1 MPLQKGSSQETISKN
16 IQKLIDEG
24 YSQEQA
30 SAIAYREAGLAND
43 RCIALDKA
51 SARSYDG
58 NGNLIVDKT
67 IITKAAV
74 NPYYGRE
81 IPNHEQLGLDPNRI
95 YNLLRDPEE
104 LKKGMRSFGGL
115 PLMLKHVPVSA
126 EDPQKEYVV
135 GSIGTDL
142 EMDGEDI
149 KTSIRVWDK
158 EAINLIEAEK
168 LNELSSGYA
177 YDPDMTAGEY
187 NGVKFDGIMRNIH
200 GNHVALVERG
210 RIGRDAII
218 ADSLPKLMEKN
229 MKLKKGA
236 VSKINA
242 TIKSKLGLDADIG
255 AEVLKE
261 IIDEVIENT
270 EHVVEDENE
279 IEKMVGAE
287 DEDDKDKKAEDEQ
300 TQAERDN
307 ESEAMRIKAR
317 EEREEKDRERDREKA
332 MDADAIAMD
341 AEQRAVKRVTNYF
354 EAREIVKPILGEIAM
369 DSNGT
374 AETVYKKA
382 LKQMGMDSTGVD
394 SIAGLKSM
402 VAVAI
407 KQKNAPVNKVAMD
420 SSAFDEDPLTK
431 RFG

>member
-287 DEDDKDKKAEDEQ
+287 DEDEGEKADSERKELEKTDKDD
-300 TQAERDN
+300 
-307 ESEAMRIKAR
+307 SEAK
-317 EEREEKDRERDREKA
+317 KDDKKEQA

>member
-1 MPLQKGSSQETISKN
+1 MPLEKGSSKETISKN
-16 IQKLIDEG
+16 IEELIKAGHPPD
-24 YSQEQA
+24 QA
-30 SAIAYREAGLAND
+30 KAIAYREAGLAQD

-81 IPNHEQLGLDPNRI
+81 IPNHEALGLDPNKI

-115 PLMLKHVPVSA
+115 PLMLKHIPVSA
-126 EDPQKEYVV
+126 DDPQKEYVV

-142 EMDGEDI
+142 SMDGEDV

-158 EAINLIEAEK
+158 EAINLIESEK

-187 NGVKFDGIMRNIH
+187 NGVKYDGIMRNIH

-218 ADSLPKLMEKN
+218 ADSLPETMELN
-229 MKLKKGA
+229 MSLKKGA
-236 VSKINA
+236 LKRINA
-242 TIKSKLGLDADIG
+242 TLKNKLGLDADIG

-270 EHVVEDENE
+270 EHVVEDNDEV
-279 IEKMVGAE
+279 EKLVGAE
-287 DEDDKDKKAEDEQ
+287 DEDDEDKKAEDEQ
-300 TQAERDN
+300 TEADRDN
-307 ESEAMRIKAR
+307 ESEAMRLKER
-317 EEREEKDRERDREKA
+317 EKREEKDRERDKREAA

-341 AEQRAVKRVTNYF
+341 AEKRAVARVTALF
-354 EAREIVKPILGEIAM
+354 EAREKVKPL
-369 DSNGT
+369 
-374 AETVYKKA
+374 V
-382 LKQMGMDSTGVD
+382 GV
-394 SIAGLKSM
+394 
-402 VAVAI
+402 
-407 KQKNAPVNKVAMD
+407 VAMD
-420 SSAFDEDPLTK
+420 SAEAVYEHALQKAGVSTKGVHPSAFKSMVDLVLQAKSATPKVTAMDSASFEEDPLTK

>member
-1 MPLQKGSSQETISKN
+1 MPLEKGSSKETISKN
-16 IQKLIDEG
+16 IKELIEAGHPPD
-24 YSQEQA
+24 QA
-30 SAIAYREAGLAND
+30 KAIAYREAGLAQD

-81 IPNHEQLGLDPNRI
+81 IPNHEALGLDPNKI

-115 PLMLKHVPVSA
+115 PLMLKHIPVSA
-126 EDPQKEYVV
+126 DDPQKEYVV

-142 EMDGEDI
+142 NMDGEDV

-158 EAINLIEAEK
+158 EAINLIESEK

-177 YDPDMTAGEY
+177 YEPDMTAGEY
-187 NGVKFDGIMRNIH
+187 NGVKYDGIMRNIH

-218 ADSLPKLMEKN
+218 ADSLPETMELN
-229 MKLKKGA
+229 MSLKKGA
-236 VSKINA
+236 LKRINA
-242 TIKSKLGLDADIG
+242 TLKTKLGLDADIG

-270 EHVVEDENE
+270 EHVVEDNE
-279 IEKMVGAE
+279 VEKMVGAE
-287 DEDDKDKKAEDEQ
+287 DEDDKQAEDEQ
-300 TQAERDN
+300 TEADRDN
-307 ESEAMRIKAR
+307 ESEAMRLKER
-317 EEREEKDRERDREKA
+317 EKREEKDRERDKEKA
-332 MDADAIAMD
+332 MDADAIALD
-341 AEQRAVKRVTNYF
+341 AEQRAVARVTALF
-354 EAREIVKPILGEIAM
+354 EARELVKPL
-369 DSNGT
+369 
-374 AETVYKKA
+374 V
-382 LKQMGMDSTGVD
+382 GV
-394 SIAGLKSM
+394 
-402 VAVAI
+402 
-407 KQKNAPVNKVAMD
+407 VAMD
-420 SSAFDEDPLTK
+420 SAEAVYKHALAKSGVDTKGVHSSAFKSMVGLVLKQKTTAPKVTAMDSASFEEDDLTK

>member
-1 MPLQKGSSQETISKN
+1 
-16 IQKLIDEG
+16 
-24 YSQEQA
+24 
-30 SAIAYREAGLAND
+30 
-43 RCIALDKA
+43 
-51 SARSYDG
+51 
-58 NGNLIVDKT
+58 
-67 IITKAAV
+67 
-74 NPYYGRE
+74 
-81 IPNHEQLGLDPNRI
+81 
-95 YNLLRDPEE
+95 
-104 LKKGMRSFGGL
+104 
-115 PLMLKHVPVSA
+115 
-126 EDPQKEYVV
+126 
-135 GSIGTDL
+135 
-142 EMDGEDI
+142 
-149 KTSIRVWDK
+149 
-158 EAINLIEAEK
+158 
-168 LNELSSGYA
+168 
-177 YDPDMTAGEY
+177 
-187 NGVKFDGIMRNIH
+187 MRNIH

-287 DEDDKDKKAEDEQ
+287 DEDEGEKADSERKELEKTDKDD
-300 TQAERDN
+300 
-307 ESEAMRIKAR
+307 SEAKK
-317 EEREEKDRERDREKA
+317 EDKKEQA

-420 SSAFDEDPLTK
+420 SSAFDEEPLTK

>member
-287 DEDDKDKKAEDEQ
+287 DEDEGEKADSERKELEKTDKDD
-300 TQAERDN
+300 
-307 ESEAMRIKAR
+307 SEAKK
-317 EEREEKDRERDREKA
+317 EDKKEQA

-420 SSAFDEDPLTK
+420 SSAFDEEPLTK

>member
-142 EMDGEDI
+142 EMDGDDI

-287 DEDDKDKKAEDEQ
+287 DEDEGEKADSERKELEETDKDD
-300 TQAERDN
+300 
-307 ESEAMRIKAR
+307 SEAK
-317 EEREEKDRERDREKA
+317 KDDKKEQA

>member
-287 DEDDKDKKAEDEQ
+287 DEDEGEKADSERKELEKTDKDD
-300 TQAERDN
+300 
-307 ESEAMRIKAR
+307 SEAK
-317 EEREEKDRERDREKA
+317 KDDKKEQA

-420 SSAFDEDPLTK
+420 SSAFDEEPLTK